1 MKRVAV
7 IAGTPVDTQMGVGY
21 IEKKNEETGLQ
32 ICEPVYLPVA
42 VDCDAQMRF
51 QYSDYSEKRIHI
63 DRIFDSEIEKGTR
76 DFFIYCN
83 SLSGAFDFDEYVI
96 EKNEE
101 LREKAYAE
109 TAAAQPAD
117 AKSAQVVPTF
127 ADPMKAKSV
136 QADPAA
142 ADPMKAKSAQADPA
156 LSDPADKGAVQ
167 ISVYTPIQVYRK
179 LGAKYKCLG
188 VMAAHNLS
196 AHAIEKALMSSN
208 PGIYVIGAGNMSVVR
223 AIEEGKSPADITE
236 EFRLADM
243 CSYMK
248 ASGAESV
255 ILGCTHFPYFKNE
268 LAKYTDL
275 PIIDPADEMFASMM

>member
-51 QYSDYSEKRIHI
+51 QYSDYSEKRRHI

-101 LREKAYAE
+101 LREKAYTE
-109 TAAAQPAD
+109 TAAARPAD
-117 AKSAQVVPTF
+117 TKSAG
-127 ADPMKAKSV
+127 MISAKT
-136 QADPAA
+136 
-142 ADPMKAKSAQADPA
+142 KSAQANPA
-156 LSDPADKGAVQ
+156 HADPADKGVVQ

-208 PGIYVIGAGNMSVVR
+208 PAIYVIGAGNMSVVH

-248 ASGAESV
+248 ASGAEAI